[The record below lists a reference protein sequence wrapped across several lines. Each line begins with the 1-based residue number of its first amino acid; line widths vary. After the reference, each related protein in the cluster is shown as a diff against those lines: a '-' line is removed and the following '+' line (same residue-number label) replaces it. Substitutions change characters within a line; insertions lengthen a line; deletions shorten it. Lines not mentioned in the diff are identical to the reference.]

1 MTKTIAMISEDSV
14 YDPDGKLSDFKF
26 DTVRPIQDVCK
37 SYKRLTSSVD
47 LSISINSFSWNVP
60 GFYSLP
66 LHSYR
71 KIKEKMLSE
80 VAEDK

>member
-1 MTKTIAMISEDSV
+1 
-14 YDPDGKLSDFKF
+14 
-26 DTVRPIQDVCK
+26 
-37 SYKRLTSSVD
+37 
-47 LSISINSFSWNVP
+47 VP

-80 VAEDK
+80 VAEDKWII

>member
-1 MTKTIAMISEDSV
+1 MTKTIAMVSEDSV
-14 YDPDGKLSDFKF
+14 YDPDGKLSDFRF
-26 DTVRPIQDVCK
+26 ATVRSIQDVCK
-37 SYKRLTSSVD
+37 SYKRLSSVD

-66 LHSYR
+66 LYRYR

>member
-1 MTKTIAMISEDSV
+1 MAKTIAMISEDSV
-14 YDPDGKLSDFKF
+14 YDPDGKLSDFRF
-26 DTVRPIQDVCK
+26 ATVRSIQDVCK
-37 SYKRLTSSVD
+37 SYKSLTSSVD
-47 LSISINSFSWNVP
+47 LSITINSFSWNVP

-66 LHSYR
+66 LYRYR

>member
-14 YDPDGKLSDFKF
+14 YDPDGKLSDFRF
-26 DTVRPIQDVCK
+26 ATVRSIQDVCK
-37 SYKRLTSSVD
+37 SYKRLASYVN
-47 LSISINSFSWNVP
+47 LSFSINSFSWNVP

-66 LHSYR
+66 LHSYS